1 MKFRMWSLI
10 LLLLAAVFAGANPVQ
25 AADAK
30 VASLNEAPAG
40 LSAEVASAIAEKGYR
55 ITGSDGIVCDIW
67 FAKEIPMKPKFK
79 STLRV
84 KYPLLPGQLVGV
96 IHYPAGSKPHD
107 FRGQALK
114 PGTYT
119 LRYGLQPDD
128 GNHLGTS
135 DIRDFLVGCPPDK
148 DTNPKRVENLK
159 DLFKLSA
166 AAAGTTHPA
175 IFLLIPPSDKPF
187 GEPSLVHDND
197 KHLLIFQAN
206 GNGKDGETAVP
217 VPFSIVTVGKS
228 EG

>member
-1 MKFRMWSLI
+1 MSSRVFGLCLW
-10 LLLLAAVFAGANPVQ
+10 LAAGFGLASAVS
-25 AADAK
+25 AADEK
-30 VASLNEAPAG
+30 VETLKEAPQG
-40 LSAEVASAIAEKGYR
+40 LSAEIAAAITDTGFR
-55 ITGSDGIVCDIW
+55 ITGKDGTVCDVW
-67 FAKEIPMKPKFK
+67 LSKEIPLKPKFK
-79 STLRV
+79 ASLRI
-84 KYPLLPGQLVGV
+84 KYPFLPGQLVGV
-96 IHYPAGSKPHD
+96 IRYPAGSKPND

-148 DTNPKRVENLK
+148 DSTAKRIEDIK

-166 AAAGTTHPA
+166 AAAGGTHPA
-175 IFLLIPPSDKPF
+175 IFLLTPPPDKPF
-187 GEPSLVHDND
+187 DAVSISHDND

-206 GNGKDGETAVP
+206 ANGKDADKAVS
-217 VPFSIVTVGKS
+217 VPLNIVTVGKT

>member
-1 MKFRMWSLI
+1 MKSRVIGWC
-10 LLLLAAVFAGANPVQ
+10 LLLAAAFGFGAVAH
-25 AADAK
+25 AADEK
-30 VASLNEAPAG
+30 IEPLKEAPPG
-40 LSAEVASAIAEKGYR
+40 LSAEVAAAMAESGFRLSGKNGA
-55 ITGSDGIVCDIW
+55 VCDVW
-67 FAKEIPMKPKFK
+67 LVKEISLKPKFK
-79 STLRV
+79 PSLRV
-84 KYPLLPGQLVGV
+84 KYPFLPGQLVGA
-96 IHYPAGSKPHD
+96 IRYPAGSKPND

-148 DTNPKRVENLK
+148 DATAKRIEDVK

-166 AAAGTTHPA
+166 AAAGGTHPA
-175 IFLLIPPSDKPF
+175 IFLLTPPPDKPIDA
-187 GEPSLVHDND
+187 PSVSHDDD

-206 GNGKDGETAVP
+206 ISGKDGDKAVAVP
-217 VPFSIVTVGKS
+217 LNIVTVGKS

>member
-1 MKFRMWSLI
+1 MKLSVCGLN
-10 LLLLAAVFAGANPVQ
+10 LLLLAAVFTCANSVQ
-25 AADAK
+25 AAEEK
-30 VASLNEAPAG
+30 VELLKEAPAG
-40 LSAEVASAIAEKGYR
+40 LSAEVAAAINETGYR
-55 ITGSDGIVCDIW
+55 ITGPDGTVCDIW
-67 FAKEIPMKPKFK
+67 LAKEIPMKPKFK
-79 STLRV
+79 SSLRV

-96 IHYPAGSKPHD
+96 IQYPAASKPHD

-135 DIRDFLVGCPPDK
+135 DIRDFLVGCPPEK
-148 DTNPKRVENLK
+148 DTNAKRVENIK

-187 GEPSLVHDND
+187 EKPALVHDND
-197 KHLLIFQAN
+197 KHFLIFQAN
-206 GNGKDGETAVP
+206 GNGKDGDNAVP